1 MDNGIQVHF
10 QDRLMHFLFQQLGYT
25 FEMKL
30 AGAFYQ
36 DLKDGDLMNSS
47 VVR

>member
-36 DLKDGDLMNSS
+36 DDFISEFLNYI
-47 VVR
+47 